1 VPKLSASILSAD
13 LAHLGDQVRLVEPF
27 AQVIH
32 IDVMDGRFV
41 PAMTF
46 GAPVVAA
53 LRAVTA
59 LTLHGHLQVE
69 SPPTL
74 FDDLAEAGLDIV
86 SFHIEAAPD
95 PEPVIAKARGAGM
108 RVGLTVSPETPIEDA
123 FPYLEDLDDVMIMS
137 AFPGMAG
144 QSFIPEVLPKVQ
156 KVRQEL
162 ERRGLRADVELDG
175 GISSANARRA
185 VDAGANVLVAASAIF
200 QASDVAAAARA
211 LAELTNAEP
220 RTGEEVRDAGDDPR
234 RG

>member
-1 VPKLSASILSAD
+1 
-13 LAHLGDQVRLVEPF
+13 
-27 AQVIH
+27 
-32 IDVMDGRFV
+32 
-41 PAMTF
+41 
-46 GAPVVAA
+46 
-53 LRAVTA
+53 
-59 LTLHGHLQVE
+59 
-69 SPPTL
+69 
-74 FDDLAEAGLDIV
+74 
-86 SFHIEAAPD
+86 
-95 PEPVIAKARGAGM
+95 
-108 RVGLTVSPETPIEDA
+108 
-123 FPYLEDLDDVMIMS
+123 
-137 AFPGMAG
+137 MAG